1 MYPKCTPHRPG
12 RLPQK
17 GGGPVLREQQ
27 ANDREI
33 TTLRS
38 RMQPK
43 LSSGPPLGRTSKT
56 TNLTFGNVNCKP
68 HKPQPDWLLYAHVS
82 GKWAKKTRGTVHY
95 FGNWEEAQKA
105 LKEYVAVKCYGLHSD
120 RTFGVIWTE
129 LSSQFGSFITPTIR
143 SFPAPRLP
151 QAAPRLLYPAPRFF
165 AKTSYPALP
174 RPFFRPVAWF
184 SWFDGVPGVEVPR
197 MKWCVREFAAPKK
210 NSRRFMSS

>member
-105 LKEYVAVKCYGLHSD
+105 LKEYVAVKDDPLAGRTPIQGGLTICDLVNRFLSLVEACLFNK
-120 RTFGVIWTE
+120 RGLTTE
-129 LSSQFGSFITPTIR
+129 ARISR
-143 SFPAPRLP
+143 K
-151 QAAPRLLYPAPRFF
+151 AA
-165 AKTSYPALP
+165 KSTVQSI
-174 RPFFRPVAWF
+174 
-184 SWFDGVPGVEVPR
+184 
-197 MKWCVREFAAPKK
+197 CTHQ
-210 NSRRFMSS
+210 

>member
-1 MYPKCTPHRPG
+1 MVFS
-12 RLPQK
+12 RL
-17 GGGPVLREQQ
+17 L
-27 ANDREI
+27 
-33 TTLRS
+33 
-38 RMQPK
+38 
-43 LSSGPPLGRTSKT
+43 
-56 TNLTFGNVNCKP
+56 
-68 HKPQPDWLLYAHVS
+68 
-82 GKWAKKTRGTVHY
+82 KTRRFH
-95 FGNWEEAQKA
+95 FA
-105 LKEYVAVKCYGLHSD
+105 VAVVIVSAAVVNYYRAQLGESFASSVVPSLEPSALEIIKEKGARVIREDLGELVCNPGLVEEKRAALLADIWRSSEPLPRDLPCEVTRLRCYGLHSD

>member
-1 MYPKCTPHRPG
+1 MGSRAETRGRRG
-12 RLPQK
+12 RLGSFGWKDYRGQMWLSGILLCQRHPGVK
-17 GGGPVLREQQ
+17 THPTKWTRVR
-27 ANDREI
+27 AWS
-33 TTLRS
+33 TS
-38 RMQPK
+38 R
-43 LSSGPPLGRTSKT
+43 
-56 TNLTFGNVNCKP
+56 
-68 HKPQPDWLLYAHVS
+68 
-82 GKWAKKTRGTVHY
+82 
-95 FGNWEEAQKA
+95 
-105 LKEYVAVKCYGLHSD
+105 CYGLHSD